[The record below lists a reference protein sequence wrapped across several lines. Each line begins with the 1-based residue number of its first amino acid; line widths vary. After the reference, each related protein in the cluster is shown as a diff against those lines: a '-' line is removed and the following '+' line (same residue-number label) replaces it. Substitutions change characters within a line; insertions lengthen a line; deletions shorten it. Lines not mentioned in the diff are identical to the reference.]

1 MKNGKAL
8 RILAAGLL
16 AVTLMSSAV
25 FGVYA
30 AGNEFTTE
38 SGFNCSVNEDGATVT
53 ITGYVDKNYTGGD
66 LEIPEVVYQG
76 NLPYTVTQIGKY
88 AFQNKKFLDGSLIL
102 PETLIYIG
110 TNAFSNCTG
119 LKGDLTIPDSVVSI
133 DEGAFYDCDGFTGK
147 LKLGSG
153 LKEIGAGAFHR
164 CCFTGSLEIPSSVSY
179 IGNDAFFQCIGFTG
193 DLSLT
198 GNSMKIGGNDRV
210 EDADCLDKSVFY
222 QCTLI
227 SGTLTIGEGVTYL
240 DKRAFYD
247 LPNITRVVNDSD
259 QEIDLSTVDTNAKV
273 TDVNDSPWTNKATGE
288 RITRIGK
295 GIAVR
300 DDYKEP
306 DYKEPIE
313 SVEVSVVAP
322 AAGTVITATED
333 PTYIS
338 GYNPDTQDPY
348 PEASIP
354 DDVPYRLMDR
364 SLLYGYW
371 FDDVLPDPFDGRKIS
386 FYVNDET
393 HPEVESGEKLLAEI
407 WLEPTAGNCF
417 TDETKVTAKG
427 GTLIASEL
435 HDGFMAVYILV
446 TVEDEPDPEPEPDPD
461 PVPDPDPD
469 PDPDPVPDTGD
480 NGSLVLWSTLTALSV
495 FALVP
500 LTFFRKKNRVN

>member
-1 MKNGKAL
+1 MKNGKVL
-8 RILAAGLL
+8 RILAAVLL
-16 AVTLMSSAV
+16 AVTLMSPAV

-30 AGNEFTTE
+30 EGDEFTTE
-38 SGFNCSVNEDGATVT
+38 SGFNCKVNGDGTVT
-53 ITGYVDKNYTGGD
+53 ITGYVDAKYTDGED

-76 NLPYTVTQIGKY
+76 NLQYTVTQIGNY
-88 AFQNKKFLDGSLIL
+88 AFQNTKFLDGSLIL

-110 TNAFSNCTG
+110 TNAFLGCSG

-133 DEGAFYDCDGFTGK
+133 GEGAFYDCTGFKGR

-153 LKEIGAGAFHR
+153 LKEIGAGAFHL
-164 CCFTGSLEIPSSVSY
+164 CGFTGSLEIPSSVSY
-179 IGNDAFFQCIGFTG
+179 IGNAAFFRCRGFTG

-198 GNSMKIGGNDRV
+198 GNSMKIGGNDSV
-210 EDADCLDKSVFY
+210 QDADCLDISVFY
-222 QCTLI
+222 QCTGI
-227 SGTLTIGEGVTYL
+227 SGTLTIGEDVTYL
-240 DKRAFYD
+240 DERAFYD
-247 LPNITRVVNDSD
+247 LPNITRVVNNSD
-259 QEIDLSTVDTNAKV
+259 QEIDLSTVDTNARV
-273 TDVNDSPWTNKATGE
+273 TDVNDSPWTDKATGE

-306 DYKEPIE
+306 IG

-338 GYNPDTQDPY
+338 GYDPDTQDPY

-364 SLLYGYW
+364 YLLYGYW

-393 HPEVESGEKLLAEI
+393 HPEVEPGEKLLAEI

-417 TDETKVTAKG
+417 TDETKVSAKG

-435 HDGFMAVYILV
+435 HDGIMAVYILV
-446 TVEDEPDPEPEPDPD
+446 TVEDEPEPDPDPEPEPDPD
-461 PVPDPDPD
+461 HNPDPN
-469 PDPDPVPDTGD
+469 PDPVPDTGD

-495 FALVP
+495 FALVL